1 MNKSTSVIRLAGDRD
16 AGAIAEIY
24 APFVAADATSFET
37 EPPSA
42 DEMRRRIAKTT
53 VAYPWLVCDRDGVVT
68 GFAYATQHRTRAAY
82 QWCVETSVYVHP
94 DFRHSGIARGLYTS
108 LFAILAAQGFVNAY
122 AGITL
127 PNARSVALHEK
138 LGFLPLAVYRGI
150 GVKAGEWHEVRWG
163 DLIVSKHRPVP
174 QPPKPL
180 SGVRRQPDSDA
191 LLSAGVGVVS
201 RAGGP
206 GRHF

>member
-68 GFAYATQHRTRAAY
+68 GFAYATQHRARAAY

-94 DFRHSGIARGLYTS
+94 DFRHSGIAGGLYTS

-138 LGFLPLAVYRGI
+138 LGFLPLTVYLGI
-150 GVKAGEWHEVRWG
+150 AFKSGARHVAGWSH
-163 DLIVSKHRPVP
+163 LHFTP
-174 QPPKPL
+174 QPAIPML
-180 SGVRRQPDSDA
+180 
-191 LLSAGVGVVS
+191 
-201 RAGGP
+201 
-206 GRHF
+206 

>member
-1 MNKSTSVIRLAGDRD
+1 MLTSKSTVVIRLAGDRD
-16 AGAIAEIY
+16 AGAIADIY

-42 DEMRRRIAKTT
+42 EEMRRRIAETT
-53 VAYPWLVCDRDGVVT
+53 VSYPWLVCDRDGVVT
-68 GFAYATQHRTRAAY
+68 GYAYATRHRARAAY
-82 QWCVETSVYVHP
+82 EWCVETSVYVHP

-138 LGFLPLAVYRGI
+138 LGFLPLTVYRGI
-150 GVKAGEWHEVRWG
+150 GFKAGAWHDVGWWHLLLKRHPPTPESPTSLE
-163 DLIVSKHRPVP
+163 DL
-174 QPPKPL
+174 
-180 SGVRRQPDSDA
+180 RRQPGWEA
-191 LLSAGVGVVS
+191 LTSAGEPFVRTRS
-201 RAGGP
+201 
-206 GRHF
+206 